1 MSKTNKRRK
10 RLALCVG
17 NDEYPASLEVNKL
30 YLVLPE
36 ESEQDLDMLRVVDES
51 GEDYLYPREL
61 FALLPENALE
71 ALRISPKLR
80 RRVLKSLESA

>member
-1 MSKTNKRRK
+1 MSKTNKRKK

-30 YLVLPE
+30 YLVLAD
-36 ESEQDLDMLRVVDES
+36 ESEEDLDMLRVVDES

-71 ALRISPKLR
+71 TLLISPTVR